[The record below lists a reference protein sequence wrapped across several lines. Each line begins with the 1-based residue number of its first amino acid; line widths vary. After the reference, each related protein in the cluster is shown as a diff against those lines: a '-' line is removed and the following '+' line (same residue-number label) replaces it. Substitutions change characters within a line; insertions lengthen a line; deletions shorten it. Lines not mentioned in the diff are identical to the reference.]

1 MQLEDSPQLPLTFR
15 RKLLAGIGLL
25 MFAAQVAGAIA
36 LAPATT
42 GPANADAAA
51 LGLIWAASIVWSAA
65 TVLLLIRQADL
76 PDIAT
81 ASFFVTISAF
91 AAFATAAAL
100 HARDTASEVNV
111 VDALFMGVT
120 AGALTA
126 LIVWAIAMGAARL
139 MGLPTTAALRDT
151 VGP

>member
-1 MQLEDSPQLPLTFR
+1 MQFEDGPQLPLTSR
-15 RKLLAGIGLL
+15 RKVLVGIGLS
-25 MFAAQVAGAIA
+25 MFAAQSAAAIA

-51 LGLIWAASIVWSAA
+51 LALIWVISIAWSAT
-65 TVLLLIRQADL
+65 TVLLLVRQTDL

-91 AAFATAAAL
+91 ALFATTAAL
-100 HARDTASEVNV
+100 NARGTASEVSI

-126 LIVWAIAMGAARL
+126 LIVWALAMRAARL
-139 MGLPTTAALRDT
+139 LRLPTTAALRDA
-151 VGP
+151 G

>member
-1 MQLEDSPQLPLTFR
+1 MQFEDGPQLPLTSR
-15 RKLLAGIGLL
+15 RKLLAGLGLL
-25 MFAAQVAGAIA
+25 MFAAQAAGAIA

-42 GPANADAAA
+42 GPANFDATA
-51 LGLIWAASIVWSAA
+51 LGLIWAVSTVWSAA
-65 TVLLLIRQADL
+65 TVLLLVRQADL

-81 ASFFVTISAF
+81 ASFVVTISAF
-91 AAFATAAAL
+91 AIFATTAAL
-100 HARDTASEVNV
+100 NARDTGSEVDV

-139 MGLPTTAALRDT
+139 MSLPTTAALRDPD
-151 VGP
+151 GP